1 MLFSLSSL
9 CSFSSSSSS
18 SSFVSCFLLRPLLVL
33 LWPGERTF
41 DYGFSLGLLAKD
53 VETGMSMLDANEVR
67 APVLRAVREMVQAAR
82 VELGDD
88 VDHLEMV
95 KLLERWGGAELSG
108 LPLDDEGHHTAG
120 GR

>member
-1 MLFSLSSL
+1 MK
-9 CSFSSSSSS
+9 
-18 SSFVSCFLLRPLLVL
+18 
-33 LWPGERTF
+33 RTF

-53 VETGMSMLDANEVR
+53 VETGMSMLDSNEVR

-95 KLLERWGGAELSG
+95 KLLERWGDAELNG
-108 LPLDDEGHHTAG
+108 LPLDDEGGHTAG